1 MDPDQLAS
9 EKPADLELQLKF
21 SKQDISGVFLYMNTI
36 FIQICAH
43 GEGL

>member
-1 MDPDQLAS
+1 MDPDQLGS
-9 EKPADLELQLKF
+9 QKLADLELQF
-21 SKQDISGVFLYMNTI
+21 SKQDISGVFFNMNTI